1 MDVIKMSIARLRS
14 QPVQTTLSLLLFGVG
29 VAIISL
35 LIHFETQSGQRFRND
50 IAGIDLVVGA
60 KGSPLQLILS
70 SVFHADAPTGNISLA
85 EAEKVSRN
93 PMVRKAIPVALGD
106 NYRGF
111 RIVGTNVD
119 LPKHYSGRLKEG
131 QWFRQS
137 MEAVIGSKV
146 AKQTGLQLGDQ
157 FTGVHGFHDVG
168 HSHDDFE
175 YIVTGIMQPNGSVLD
190 KLILTPV
197 ESVWDVHASH
207 QNHDSDHDHENCE
220 HDHHDEAMAEQGN
233 DDFGDNPE
241 LQAVL
246 KKIEAGE
253 TLTIREVDI
262 FNEHKG
268 NLRQASRDA
277 SAEIT
282 ALLVFYNSPAAA
294 ALLPRMINENT
305 SMQAA
310 SPALEINRLLS
321 LLGYGITT
329 LKILAWIIILFS
341 GLNIMI
347 FLLNT
352 LNQSIGEVALI
363 RALGASR
370 LKVLMLLMSQ
380 GIMLAVAGGLAGVML
395 ARFIWLGIPSI
406 APVDLAAPAMINSG
420 EIVLLYYCLLVGIL
434 ASIFPAIRAYKSNIH
449 FILSEK

>member
-14 QPVQTTLSLLLFGVG
+14 QPFQTTLSLLLFGVG

-35 LIHFETQSGQRFRND
+35 LIHFETQSGQRFHKD

-85 EAEKVSRN
+85 EAEKISRN
-93 PMVRKAIPVALGD
+93 PMVRKTIPIALGD
-106 NYRGF
+106 NHRGY

-119 LPKHYSGRLKEG
+119 LPQHYGSALKEG
-131 QWFRQS
+131 QWFQQS
-137 MEAVIGSKV
+137 MEAVIGSEV
-146 AKQTGLQLGDQ
+146 AKRTGLQLGDR
-157 FTGVHGFHDVG
+157 FIGIHGFHDVG

-175 YIVTGIMQPNGSVLD
+175 YTVTGIMQPNGSVPD
-190 KLILTPV
+190 RLILTPV

-207 QNHDSDHDHENCE
+207 QNDDSNHDHENCD
-220 HDHHDEAMAEQGN
+220 HDHHDEEMAEQENKDAGN
-233 DDFGDNPE
+233 NAE

-246 KKIEAGE
+246 KKIETGE

-268 NLRQASRDA
+268 NLRQTSRDT
-277 SAEIT
+277 STEIT
-282 ALLVFYNSPAAA
+282 SLLVFYNSPTAAA
-294 ALLPRMINENT
+294 MLPRMINNNT

-310 SPALEINRLLS
+310 SPALELNRLLG

-329 LKILAWIIILFS
+329 LKVLAWIIILFS
-341 GLNIMI
+341 GLNILI
-347 FLLNT
+347 HLLNT
-352 LNQSIGEVALI
+352 LSQSLGEVALI

-380 GIMLAVAGGLAGVML
+380 GIMLALGGWLAGVVL
-395 ARFIWLGIPSI
+395 ARLIWAGIPSI
-406 APVDLAAPAMINSG
+406 APVDIPGPAVINAG
-420 EIVLLYYCLLVGIL
+420 EFVLLYYCLLVGVV
-434 ASIFPAIRAYKSNIH
+434 ASIFPATKAYKSNIH
-449 FILSEK
+449 FILSGK